1 MTASLK
7 VQWLPH
13 SFHEDGGLLP
23 MQEEVVVLVL
33 AALTSQILDGIV
45 DLGKGELQ
53 SAKVEVLDVNAVMA
67 KVNVMN
73 CSGAISGS
81 ACDAKKYRK
90 ISIRRVTS

>member
-1 MTASLK
+1 
-7 VQWLPH
+7 
-13 SFHEDGGLLP
+13 

-53 SAKVEVLDVNAVMA
+53 SARVEVEVLDVNAVMA

-73 CSGAISGS
+73 CFGAISGS

>member
-1 MTASLK
+1 
-7 VQWLPH
+7 
-13 SFHEDGGLLP
+13 

-81 ACDAKKYRK
+81 ACDAKKFRK

>member
-1 MTASLK
+1 
-7 VQWLPH
+7 
-13 SFHEDGGLLP
+13 

-53 SAKVEVLDVNAVMA
+53 RAKVEVLDVNAVMA

>member
-1 MTASLK
+1 
-7 VQWLPH
+7 
-13 SFHEDGGLLP
+13 

>member
-1 MTASLK
+1 
-7 VQWLPH
+7 
-13 SFHEDGGLLP
+13 

-53 SAKVEVLDVNAVMA
+53 SARVEVEVLDVNAVMA

-73 CSGAISGS
+73 CFGAISGS
-81 ACDAKKYRK
+81 ACDAHFQ
-90 ISIRRVTS
+90 V